1 VAKTP
6 PAKKSTSSKTPV
18 KAAKGRPA
26 GLFTW
31 IAVALVVVVVA
42 TLVIIKV
49 TGGSSTPSATAW
61 QQANPVVVAN
71 LTGVPNTVFD
81 TVGVNSTVVPV
92 TPPQEIKNQPPLTG
106 TSATGTTLPVVLYV
120 GAEYCP
126 YCAAQRWATIIALSR
141 FGTWAGLGNMSS
153 YSGDV
158 YGGTPTF
165 TFVKAT
171 YKSKYLLFRSVE
183 EYTNYIDPTT
193 NYYKAL
199 QQLTGVDQAIF
210 KKYDTSKWINGLTA
224 ANDYSIP
231 FISMGNRWFVSGA
244 SFSPGALASLSR
256 DAIAQGLKDPTSPV
270 TAAIIASANY
280 QTAALCTLTNEQPG
294 NVCTSSG
301 VMAAKRAM
309 GIK

>member
-6 PAKKSTSSKTPV
+6 PAKNSTSNKTPV

-31 IAVALVVVVVA
+31 IAVGLVVVVVA

-49 TGGSSTPSATAW
+49 SGGSSTPTSSTW
-61 QQANPVVVAN
+61 QAASPVVVAN

-106 TSATGTTLPVVLYV
+106 TSATGKTLPVVLYV

-126 YCAAQRWATIIALSR
+126 YCAAQRWATIIAMSR
-141 FGTWAGLGNMSS
+141 FGTWAGLGNTSS
-153 YSGDV
+153 YSGDI

-165 TFVKAT
+165 TFLKAKYT
-171 YKSKYLLFRSVE
+171 SKYLLFRSVE
-183 EYTNYIDPTT
+183 EYTNYIDPATK
-193 NYYKAL
+193 YYKAL
-199 QQLTGVDQAIF
+199 QNLTGTNLAIF
-210 KKYDTSKWINGLTA
+210 KKYDTSKWITGLTSTD
-224 ANDYSIP
+224 NYSIP
-231 FISMGNRWFVSGA
+231 FISMGNKWFVSGA
-244 SFSPGALASLSR
+244 SYSPGALASLSR
-256 DAIAQGLKDPTSPV
+256 DSIAQGLKDPTSPV

-280 QTAALCTLTNEQPG
+280 QTAALCTLTNDQPG

-301 VMAAKRAM
+301 VMAAKKAM